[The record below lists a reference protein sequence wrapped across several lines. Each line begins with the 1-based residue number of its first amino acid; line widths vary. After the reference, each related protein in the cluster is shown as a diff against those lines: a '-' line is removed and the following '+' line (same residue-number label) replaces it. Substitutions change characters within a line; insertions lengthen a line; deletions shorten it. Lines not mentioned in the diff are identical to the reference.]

1 MRQNCSGRLF
11 DSLALL
17 AMVVAV
23 GVAGFPNA
31 SASDYPVKPVR
42 LVIPSAPG
50 GGTDVVARV
59 LAPHLTKSW
68 GQTVVVENLSGGA
81 TSIGTDAVAK
91 AAPDGYMLLMTGV
104 NFTFVPAVHPKL
116 PYDAATDFTPLMLLT
131 EQASL
136 ILVHPSMPVKSLKE
150 LIALAKSRPGEIR
163 YGSGGPGTVI
173 HFSTELLRL
182 AAGIELL
189 HVPYRGAGPATAA
202 VLGGET
208 QMLIT
213 TAAAA
218 LAHVKAGR
226 LRALAWTGAQRARA
240 LPDLP
245 TAREAGLSDYTF
257 DNWYGL
263 WGPARLAPAVVQ
275 AINDAFNTALAVPE
289 VRARLATLGVEPL
302 GGTAAKFAPY
312 VAAELARWQKVARAA
327 GIRSD

>member
-1 MRQNCSGRLF
+1 MKDRSKYVVWR
-11 DSLALL
+11 
-17 AMVVAV
+17 MVVTVVAMAGPAV
-23 GVAGFPNA
+23 AEGAE
-31 SASDYPVKPVR
+31 YPAKPVR
-42 LVIPSAPG
+42 LIIPSAPG
-50 GGTDVVARV
+50 GGTDLVARV
-59 LAPHLTKSW
+59 LAPRLNQLW
-68 GQTVVVENLSGGA
+68 GQTLVVENVSGGA
-81 TSIGTDAVAK
+81 TSIGTHAVAK
-91 AAPDGYMLLMTGV
+91 AAPDGYTLLMTGV
-104 NFTFVPAVHPKL
+104 NFTFVPAVHVKL
-116 PYDAATDFTPLMLLT
+116 PYDAAADFTPLLLAT

-136 ILVHPSMPVKSLKE
+136 VLVHPSMPVKSLKD
-150 LIALAKSRPGEIR
+150 LIALAKARPGEIR

-218 LAHVKAGR
+218 LPHVQAGR

-240 LPDLP
+240 MPHLP
-245 TAREAGLSDYTF
+245 TAREAGLSEYTF

-263 WGPARLAPAVVQ
+263 WGPARLAPGVVQ
-275 AINDAFNTALAVPE
+275 SINEAFNKALAAPE
-289 VRARLATLGVEPL
+289 VRERLNAMGVEPL
-302 GGTAAKFAPY
+302 GGPAEKFATY

-327 GIRSD
+327 GIKGD